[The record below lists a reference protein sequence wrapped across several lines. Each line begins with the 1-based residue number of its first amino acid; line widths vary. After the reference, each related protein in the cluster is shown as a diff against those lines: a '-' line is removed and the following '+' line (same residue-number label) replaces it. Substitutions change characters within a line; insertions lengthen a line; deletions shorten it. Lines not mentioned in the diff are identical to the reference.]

1 MIEIVKELNSKCSAS
16 DDLPAL
22 IDAVVAMFEDVVF
35 TTSFGLED
43 QLVTDLIMSSESKKL
58 VKFATL
64 DTGRLFAETYKTMS
78 KTQQQYGI
86 KIKTFFPDQSQVET
100 MVNEKGLFSF
110 YESMDN
116 RKECCKI
123 RKVEGLRRALSG
135 NKVWIT
141 GLRAEQSP
149 ARCDLNFFEWD
160 KVFSIIKFN
169 PIIKYTWDDTLD
181 YVKKNSVPY
190 NVLHDKGFVSIGCE
204 PCTRAIK
211 ENEDFRS
218 GRWWW
223 ESGSKKECGLHSS

>member
-1 MIEIVKELNSKCSAS
+1 MIEIVKELNSKYS
-16 DDLPAL
+16 
-22 IDAVVAMFEDVVF
+22 VADRITEVLGELVERFGELVF

-43 QLVTDLIMSSESKKL
+43 QVVTDLIMKSEKKKQI
-58 VKFATL
+58 KFATL

-86 KIKTFFPDQSQVET
+86 SIKTYFPDNEQVEN
-100 MVNEKGLFSF
+100 MVDEKGMFSF

-123 RKVEGLRRALSG
+123 RKVVGLGRALEG
-135 NKVWIT
+135 NKIWIT
-141 GLRAEQSP
+141 GLRTEQSQ
-149 ARCDLNFFEWD
+149 ARSELRLFEWD
-160 KVFSIIKFN
+160 EGFSIIKYN
-169 PIIKYTWDDTLD
+169 PILSFSWAETLE
-181 YVKKNSVPY
+181 YVKNCNVPY

-204 PCTRAIK
+204 PCTRALK
-211 ENEDFRS
+211 EGEDFRS

>member
-1 MIEIVKELNSKCSAS
+1 MIKIVKELNKKYSAS
-16 DDLPAL
+16 DNIPDV
-22 IDAVVAMFEDVVF
+22 IDMLAKKFSKLVF

-43 QLVTDLIMSSESKKL
+43 QVVTDLIMKSEKNKQI
-58 VKFATL
+58 KFATL

-86 KIKTFFPDQSQVET
+86 SIKTYFPDNEQVEN
-100 MVNEKGLFSF
+100 MVDEKGMFSF

-123 RKVEGLRRALSG
+123 RKVKGLARALEG
-135 NKVWIT
+135 NDVWIT

-149 ARCDLNFFEWD
+149 ARGDLKLFEWD
-160 KVFSIIKFN
+160 EAFSIIKFN
-169 PIIKYTWDDTLD
+169 PVIGFTWSGTLE
-181 YVKKNSVPY
+181 YVRKNTVPY
-190 NVLHDKGFVSIGCE
+190 NILHDKGFVSIGCE
-204 PCTRAIK
+204 PCTRAIV
-211 ENEDFRS
+211 EGEDFRS